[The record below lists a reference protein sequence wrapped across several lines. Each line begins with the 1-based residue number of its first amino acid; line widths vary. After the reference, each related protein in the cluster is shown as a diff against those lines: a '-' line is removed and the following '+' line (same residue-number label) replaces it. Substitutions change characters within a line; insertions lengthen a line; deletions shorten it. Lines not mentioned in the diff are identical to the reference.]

1 MIQKNQL
8 YRHFKGN
15 IYIVV
20 DFAKNSDNEDVVIYR
35 NINEE
40 QLWVRTLQEFTSM
53 VIYNEVT
60 VPRFTLLKD
69 SQ

>member
-69 SQ
+69 SR